1 MKRIIFGLIIIVGMA
16 AGSFA
21 QQMAPPPV
29 PSKLETAIKEK
40 GDIISLEF
48 KEIDV
53 VEVIKILSR
62 KARMN
67 VVVTPGV
74 KGRITLFLSEVKTKD
89 ALYTVLEAADLAY
102 TEKAGII
109 QILPNKEYEASY
121 GHEFYNYK
129 KLVSFPIQYAR
140 ASEIA
145 ASINKV
151 LPKTKIVV
159 DERTNLLLV
168 QDSPAGLEEVKNAV
182 KEMDRELVTQSYSY
196 SFLTPKQAEELV
208 KILLSK
214 LGTFYVNPQIKQ
226 IVIRDYPEN
235 TQNLLALLKANDI
248 APQTI
253 TKAYELD
260 YAKFDTL
267 EAKLKIL
274 LTPDIGQIISDERTN
289 KILITDLESNF
300 EKIDKLVSEYD
311 CKDKQVLIEA
321 KIVQVLLNDRFQFG
335 INWQSV
341 IEKLNN
347 TNLGLN
353 LTSAYDLVSGKDLVS
368 ESGFSKNAYNI
379 GSVVAK
385 TVSPTDTKTSTTTTD
400 IDEFGKST
408 TTTNIVRTLTETN
421 ETETTDEGDTVV
433 APFNQKIS
441 SLTNGGTRIVATGS
455 INGHQFEGV
464 LNALKAVGK
473 TKVLSSPRII
483 TLSQKEAKIEVAT
496 KEAYVTST
504 SLTTSSG
511 PTSTSENITFI
522 DVGISLS
529 VTPIVNKD
537 DYITM
542 KVKPSISSVT
552 SYAKTATGNSIPIV
566 SSQSIDSVIQVKD
579 GTSIVL
585 GGLRESS
592 SDKAVSKL
600 PILGSIPIIGYL
612 FKKIDNQIKNSEL
625 IMFLTPHLISGDKSF
640 YEESEKVNIDEG
652 SKEFLKE
659 EKIMPG
665 EIKKDSKIKN
675 FFKKIF
681 STE

>member
-1 MKRIIFGLIIIVGMA
+1 MIFGLGVSG
-16 AGSFA
+16 FA
-21 QQMAPPPV
+21 QQVTPPPPV
-29 PSKLETAIKEK
+29 SSKSEPLIKEK

-48 KEIDV
+48 KEIDI

-62 KARMN
+62 KAKMN

-74 KGRITLFLSEVKTKD
+74 KGRITLFLNEVRTED

-102 TEKAGII
+102 TEKAGIL
-109 QILPNKEYEASY
+109 QIIPNKEYEASY
-121 GHEFYNYK
+121 GHDFYNYK
-129 KLVSFPIQYAR
+129 KLVSFPIRYAP
-140 ASEIA
+140 ASDIA

-168 QDSPAGLEEVKNAV
+168 QDSPSGLEEVKNAIR
-182 KEMDRELVTQSYSY
+182 EMDRELITQTYTY

-214 LGTFYVNPQIKQ
+214 RGSLYVNPQIKQ
-226 IVIRDYPEN
+226 VVIRDYPEN
-235 TQNLLALLKANDI
+235 ARNLLTLLKANDVT
-248 APQTI
+248 PKTVS
-253 TKAYELD
+253 KSYELD

-267 EAKLKIL
+267 EAKLKTL
-274 LTPDIGQIISDERTN
+274 LTPDIGQILSDERTN

-300 EKIDKLVSEYD
+300 EKIDNLVSEYD
-311 CKDKQVLIEA
+311 SKDKQVLIEA

-341 IEKLNN
+341 IEQLNN

-353 LTSAYDLVSGKDLVS
+353 LSSAYELVSGKDLVS

-379 GSVVAK
+379 GSIAAK
-385 TVSPTDTKTSTTTTD
+385 TLSPTDTRTTTTTTN
-400 IDEFGKST
+400 IDQYGKGV
-408 TTTNIVRTLTETN
+408 TTTNIVRTLTESN
-421 ETETTDEGDTVV
+421 ATETTDDDSTATVV
-433 APFNQKIS
+433 SPFNQKIS
-441 SLTNGGTRIVATGS
+441 GASGGGTRIVATGS

-464 LNALKAVGK
+464 LNALKTVGK
-473 TKVLSSPRII
+473 TKVLSSPRVI
-483 TLSQKEAKIEVAT
+483 TLSQKEAKVEVAT

-529 VTPIVNKD
+529 VTPIVNKN

-566 SSQSIDSVIQVKD
+566 SSQSIESVIQVKD

-600 PILGSIPIIGYL
+600 PILGSIPILGYL

-652 SKEFLKE
+652 SQEYLKE
-659 EKIMPG
+659 EKILPG
-665 EIKKDSKIKN
+665 ETKKQSKIKN

-681 STE
+681 SAD